1 LYVVVGNKTL
11 PAILTSVALFTCTT
25 FNNIVGNADI
35 EDQLSIWS
43 VKCRIVIVYSL
54 FFVWGY
60 KYSKR
65 QRIYPCLY
73 A

>member
-1 LYVVVGNKTL
+1 MLL
-11 PAILTSVALFTCTT
+11 AIFASVALFTCTT
-25 FNNIVGNADI
+25 FTSFNNIVGNADI
-35 EDQLSIWS
+35 EAQLSIWS